1 MRART
6 LAGAIADQLR
16 RDILA
21 GTYPPASQLRQDAVA
36 NAFNV
41 SRIPVRE
48 ALLQLEAEGLVRI
61 EPHKGAVVTPLSW
74 EEVEDVFAL
83 RVLLEPRLLSAS
95 LPNLRADDLD
105 EMDRIQDAFAAAV
118 TTGDAGQWGTLNAA
132 LHLAMYRRA
141 AQPRTLA
148 IVTTLLQTS
157 ERYTRLQLATPEAW
171 ARADREHAA
180 LIACCR
186 SGDTAGAVRLLD
198 HHIASVCDDLRR
210 LAMRKTINTGGNQ
223 G

>member
-83 RVLLEPRLLSAS
+83 RALLEPRLLSAS

-118 TTGDAGQWGTLNAA
+118 TTGDAG
-132 LHLAMYRRA
+132 
-141 AQPRTLA
+141 
-148 IVTTLLQTS
+148 
-157 ERYTRLQLATPEAW
+157 
-171 ARADREHAA
+171 
-180 LIACCR
+180 
-186 SGDTAGAVRLLD
+186 
-198 HHIASVCDDLRR
+198 
-210 LAMRKTINTGGNQ
+210 
-223 G
+223 